1 MNKILTFL
9 VIIAIIFGLYKLT
22 SRNPNV
28 KGVDESVANLVVYWG
43 EGCPHCETVK
53 EYITT
58 NQLDQKIK
66 ISLKEVYNNPS
77 NQQDLEAIAKT
88 CQEIDISQ
96 GIGVP
101 FGYVP
106 DEKICL
112 YGDQPI
118 IDWLKN
124 R

>member
-1 MNKILTFL
+1 MKKIITFII
-9 VIIAIIFGLYKLT
+9 IIAVCFVLYKLLSQKPST
-22 SRNPNV
+22 ANTPMSNP
-28 KGVDESVANLVVYWG
+28 DLIVYWG
-43 EGCPHCETVK
+43 EGCPHCEIVK

-58 NQLDQKIK
+58 NKLDQKVK
-66 ISLKEVYNNPS
+66 ISLKEVYYNKT
-77 NQQDLEAIAKT
+77 NQKDLENTAKL
-88 CQEIDISQ
+88 CSKIDTSQ

-106 DEKICL
+106 STKKCL

-118 IDWLKN
+118 IDWLSS